1 MVLLV
6 EMDVKRVI
14 HLHLL
19 KFNNMN
25 GLNIKH
31 LIEMLGQSE
40 ITSTDLA
47 IAKGKYEMPS
57 NYKELKRTINIYRD
71 GK

>member
-1 MVLLV
+1 
-6 EMDVKRVI
+6 
-14 HLHLL
+14 
-19 KFNNMN
+19 MN

-47 IAKGKYEMPS
+47 IAKGKYEMHS

>member
-1 MVLLV
+1 
-6 EMDVKRVI
+6 MDVKLVI
-14 HLHLL
+14 YLL
-19 KFNNMN
+19 ILKYNNMK
-25 GLNIKH
+25 GLDIKH
-31 LIEMLGQSE
+31 LVQMLGQSE